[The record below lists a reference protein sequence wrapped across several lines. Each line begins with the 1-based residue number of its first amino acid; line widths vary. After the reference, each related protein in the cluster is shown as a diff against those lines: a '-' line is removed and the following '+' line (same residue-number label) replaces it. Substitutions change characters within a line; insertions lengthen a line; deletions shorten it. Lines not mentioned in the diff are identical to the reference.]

1 MKGRCAFM
9 KKLRITALLTAAVL
23 MLLMFSGCAEKE
35 MAYTVLDVGS
45 VSDGIGGKHTSDVP
59 EWSSEKLN
67 PHDDVAAPAEM
78 TVTFN
83 GKTYTGNYE
92 GSYTRMPNT
101 YVSHSY
107 MGSMEDGSIAYFYVN
122 AQTGEL
128 TSFSTY
134 RKTEQAGKAVEET
147 ACRKVAD
154 ELAGNYISLKDYKVK
169 ADPFK
174 DYDFIRYTYT
184 YYREVSSYE
193 TTDMLRIVVDGYGN
207 VTSCDMSMVGTFKDV
222 KKLSIDEEK
231 ATSVIE
237 AKLQDIYGHL
247 GTMTGY
253 TVKQKQWVKTADNQ
267 CGRLYTIDVNFRDGN
282 DSSGTVIKL
291 LVI

>member
-1 MKGRCAFM
+1 MT
-9 KKLRITALLTAAVL
+9 KLRKTALLTVL
-23 MLLMFSGCAEKE
+23 MLMLSMFSGCKEKE
-35 MAYTVLDVGS
+35 LSYTVLDIGS
-45 VSDGIGGKHTSDVP
+45 VSDGIGGIHTSDVP

-67 PHDDVAAPAEM
+67 PHDDTTAPKEM

-83 GKTYTGNYE
+83 GKTYTGSYE
-92 GSYTRMPNT
+92 GSYTRLPNT

-107 MGSMEDGSIAYFYVN
+107 MGKLEDGNLVYFYVN
-122 AQTGEL
+122 GKTQEL
-128 TSFSTY
+128 TSISLY
-134 RKTEQAGKAVEET
+134 RKTEQAGKTVDEA

-154 ELAGNYISLKDYKVK
+154 ELAGKYISLKDYKVK
-169 ADPFK
+169 VDPFK

-193 TTDMLRIVVDGYGN
+193 TTDMLRVVVDGNGV

-222 KKLSIDEEK
+222 KKISIDEGK

-253 TVKQKQWVKTADNQ
+253 TVKQKQWVKTADDQ

-282 DSSGTVIKL
+282 DLSGTVINL
-291 LVI
+291 LIV

>member
-1 MKGRCAFM
+1 M
-9 KKLRITALLTAAVL
+9 KKLRITALLTVTVL
-23 MLLMFSGCAEKE
+23 ILLMFGGCAEKE
-35 MAYTVLDVGS
+35 MAYTVLDLGS

-67 PHDDVAAPAEM
+67 SHDDVTAPAER

-92 GSYTRMPNT
+92 DSYTRMPNA

-107 MGSMEDGSIAYFYVN
+107 MGNTEDGNLVYFYVN
-122 AQTGEL
+122 AKTQEL
-128 TSFSTY
+128 TCISLY
-134 RKTEQAGKAVEET
+134 RKTEQAGKAVDEA

-154 ELAGNYISLKDYKVK
+154 ELADDYISLKDYKVK
-169 ADPFK
+169 EDSYK

-184 YYREVSSYE
+184 YYREVSGYE
-193 TTDMLRIVVDGYGN
+193 TTDMIRIVVDGNGV
-207 VTSCDMSMVGTFKDV
+207 VTSCDMSMVGNFKNV

-231 ATSVIE
+231 AMSVIE

-253 TVKQKQWVKTADNQ
+253 TVRQKQWVKTADDQ
-267 CGRLYTIDVNFRDGN
+267 CGRLYTIDVSFRDGN
-282 DSSGTVIKL
+282 DLSGTVIKL
-291 LVI
+291 LIV